1 MSDARCARAAAGWMR
16 RIGVLTPFASD
27 ELPALYLDRAFVA
40 DGGLIAYGP
49 DRVNQYRIADGY
61 VDRILNGE
69 KPEAFIS
76 SPV

>member
-1 MSDARCARAAAGWMR
+1 MLAVRAQQPDRMR

-27 ELPALYLDRAFVA
+27 ELPALYLHRAFVA

-49 DRVNQYRIADGY
+49 DRVNQYRIADRY
-61 VDRILNGE
+61 VDPILNGE